1 AGYAVGMSH
10 LVCAAAPSATETPS
24 AAANARIR
32 FMVSPP
38 GREWESTGRSMRLSD
53 RAFVPYL
60 TDDRR
65 AAQSFS
71 SSYGSRLDHVLDGER
86 ILLGNQRICS
96 GGQRHCPDGRE
107 QLFPGRL
114 ISNSRKY
121 LHAFV

>member
-1 AGYAVGMSH
+1 MSH
-10 LVCAAAPSATETPS
+10 LVCAAAVSATEKPS

-32 FMVSPP
+32 IIMSPP
-38 GREWESTGRSMRLSD
+38 CGNAKLERRAPTSISD

-96 GGQRHCPDGRE
+96 GGQRHCPDGRK

-114 ISNSRKY
+114 ISNS
-121 LHAFV
+121 